1 MQEEENSSWVL
12 YSERAVDTLC
22 ICGLRGRSS
31 RGTLPPVNEY
41 QAVDESKVAL
51 HRPAVK
57 RTVEDITQNDLD
69 ILRAVITHYV
79 FENGYDSVN
88 AKNKLPEDEELLILI
103 TPGRIRE
110 LLQMSRHDLPTRQIT
125 HSLQKLEELKIKAQ
139 YHVRNEKGSRSCSIE
154 GHLFELGIGNSDS
167 GKRVNEYAL
176 LFNTGWGRYFVHN
189 VRCGNFIVIRDFPY
203 AQLNNGAKNLFYT
216 VMSMPNHYFYRRQ
229 DKLLSLINSKDD
241 QNQPRAITR
250 LEEYLSDLTDQ
261 QLITWKLEKGI
272 YQIKRLYKPAIGTL
286 NISFDQIR
294 DAQPFLEKRHEN
306 SEEGPSNGDTENI
319 EKGEEYEE
327 MGRILKRL
335 MSKEKRSK
343 QENMYYEIV
352 QGIEAMRD
360 RTSGI
365 SDVREFENDYAQ
377 ARLHKDWKSYSAY
390 YLWTHPEFREWFS
403 NHDESKWNETYRQY
417 QGIFR
422 QVESNTELLG
432 QLVEWREAVEDYL
445 KNA

>member
-12 YSERAVDTLC
+12 YSERALDTLC

-57 RTVEDITQNDLD
+57 GTVEDITQNDLD

-88 AKNKLPEDEELLILI
+88 AKNGLLEDEQLLILI

-139 YHVRNEKGSRSCSIE
+139 YHVRNEKGSHSCSIE
-154 GHLFELGIGNSDS
+154 DHLFELGIGSSDS

-176 LFNTGWGRYFVHN
+176 LFNTGWGRYFMHN
-189 VRCGNFIVIRDFPY
+189 VRCGNFVVIRDFSY

-216 VMSMPNHYFYRRQ
+216 VMSLPNHYFYRRQ

-250 LEEYLSDLTDQ
+250 LEEYLNDLTDQ
-261 QLITWKLEKGI
+261 QLITWKLEKGV
-272 YQIKRLYKPAIGTL
+272 YHIKRLYKPANGTL
-286 NISFDQIR
+286 DIPFDQIR
-294 DAQPFLEKRHEN
+294 DAQN

-319 EKGEEYEE
+319 EKEEEYKE
-327 MGRILKRL
+327 MGWILKRL

-352 QGIEAMRD
+352 QGVEAIKE

-365 SDVREFENDYAQ
+365 PDAREFKNDFTQ
-377 ARLHKDWKSYSAY
+377 AILRKDWQSYSPY

-422 QVESNTELLG
+422 QVESNTELMG
-432 QLVEWREAVEDYL
+432 QLVEWRKAVEDYL